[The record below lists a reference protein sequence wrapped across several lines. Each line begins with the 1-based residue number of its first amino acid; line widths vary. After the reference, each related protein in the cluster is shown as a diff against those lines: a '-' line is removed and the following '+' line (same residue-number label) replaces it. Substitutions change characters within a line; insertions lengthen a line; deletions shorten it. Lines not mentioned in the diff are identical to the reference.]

1 MNRHWQRFLA
11 ICLTALL
18 VVTQL
23 QPALAGFSFGG
34 FQIPTSPGDLTNIG
48 KQKGEEAVLNQLSEQ
63 LGQKSPIYLN
73 AHHAFKEVKAPR
85 NFNPQKIGIR
95 STDDLLQKRPPGD
108 YSIDIVAYCTN
119 RSVHNPGQGL
129 PYTIGMTE
137 GSQTQAISNLTLRG
151 EIVGINRGIMQY
163 MSTAIQAGVPPSQM
177 DRTKRAIIDL
187 VIPEFKQRLEQ
198 NGDVYDQY
206 RHTYENFQ
214 SKLPARL
221 PYSFDQVLS
230 KIPLGQQIAEAKRI
244 HDLFTNHLDAQQ
256 QGGNLYRQLGD
267 GTPETLTTNHPQES
281 PWAQIR
287 DNVIARATVIH
298 GRAGDGSD
306 GINRLEFRIL
316 GNSTQ
321 GKALKGEKVAIV
333 PILIEGAISI
343 FEILGEVLTTAETAG
358 GAVSAGE
365 GAAAATTIVADGAIA
380 GTEVDVATVAGRA
393 AQARRLTLK
402 SSDILYGSGRALQA
416 LTLAPAFNPGGE
428 ENALEN
434 RLHDE
439 GKGKIPPE
447 WGNGKPTK
455 SGGGWKWFDPG
466 KYKGDG
472 VRIDPGDPNAQYP
485 WQQVDHV
492 SVTYEGKK
500 LDMYGNPIYASTP
513 SATQDAHIPLSV
525 WRTWRFWYKP

>member
-1 MNRHWQRFLA
+1 
-11 ICLTALL
+11 
-18 VVTQL
+18 
-23 QPALAGFSFGG
+23 
-34 FQIPTSPGDLTNIG
+34 
-48 KQKGEEAVLNQLSEQ
+48 
-63 LGQKSPIYLN
+63 
-73 AHHAFKEVKAPR
+73 
-85 NFNPQKIGIR
+85 
-95 STDDLLQKRPPGD
+95 
-108 YSIDIVAYCTN
+108 
-119 RSVHNPGQGL
+119 
-129 PYTIGMTE
+129 
-137 GSQTQAISNLTLRG
+137 
-151 EIVGINRGIMQY
+151 
-163 MSTAIQAGVPPSQM
+163 
-177 DRTKRAIIDL
+177 
-187 VIPEFKQRLEQ
+187 
-198 NGDVYDQY
+198 VYDQY

-316 GNSTQ
+316 GHSTQ
-321 GKALKGEKVAIV
+321 GKALKGGKVAFV

-416 LTLAPAFNPGGE
+416 LTVAPAIEKEKENEKCANVVRGGI
-428 ENALEN
+428 ATP
-434 RLHDE
+434 RQ
-439 GKGKIPPE
+439 IQ
-447 WGNGKPTK
+447 
-455 SGGGWKWFDPG
+455 
-466 KYKGDG
+466 DG
-472 VRIDPGDPNAQYP
+472 VREHSGVPGLTGFSVQSAPGKTIEELASAGQFKNAQI
-485 WQQVDHV
+485 
-492 SVTYEGKK
+492 SVTTDCMLKRIGVLLVKSP
-500 LDMYGNPIYASTP
+500 GRSIYHNTAV
-513 SATQDAHIPLSV
+513 TQVPLSNEQAAAIAAV
-525 WRTWRFWYKP
+525 FTTMPNPAQAK